1 MKSIVSP
8 FVICLLM
15 IAFISCKNDTKGD
28 QEPTSSETEEVT
40 QAPPKRELTDQDRN
54 QINSLMTKL
63 MLNPEFKTMSSMAV
77 SAGLTE
83 MLSSSEGPYTLFA
96 PEGPAFNDVPQD
108 SINHLVNPENLEE
121 LIRFY
126 KGHLVEGEFDSVYI
140 TQALQKEGELQFTT
154 MAGSILTVQKRG
166 SDLIVRDEQGRE
178 ARISSSD
185 LKSFNGVIHGLDR
198 PLGIN

>member
-1 MKSIVSP
+1 
-8 FVICLLM
+8 M
-15 IAFISCKNDTKGD
+15 IALISCKNDTKGD
-28 QEPTSSETEEVT
+28 QETTSSETEEVT

-83 MLSSSEGPYTLFA
+83 MHSSSEGPYTLFA

-126 KGHLVEGEFDSVYI
+126 RGHLVEGEFDSVYI

-154 MAGSILTVQKRG
+154 MSGSILTVQKRG

>member
-166 SDLIVRDEQGRE
+166 SDLIVRDGQGRE

>member
-8 FVICLLM
+8 FMICLLL
-15 IAFISCKNDTKGD
+15 IAFISCKNDAKQD
-28 QEPTSSETEEVT
+28 QETTSSETEEVT
-40 QAPPKRELTDQDRN
+40 PAPPKKELTDQDRN

-96 PEGPAFNDVPQD
+96 PEGPAFNEVPQD

-154 MAGSILTVQKRG
+154 MSGSVLTVQKRG
-166 SDLIVRDEQGRE
+166 SDLIVRDGQGRE

-185 LKSFNGVIHGLDR
+185 LKGFNGVIHGLDR

>member
-1 MKSIVSP
+1 
-8 FVICLLM
+8 
-15 IAFISCKNDTKGD
+15 
-28 QEPTSSETEEVT
+28 
-40 QAPPKRELTDQDRN
+40 
-54 QINSLMTKL
+54 
-63 MLNPEFKTMSSMAV
+63 
-77 SAGLTE
+77 

-126 KGHLVEGEFDSVYI
+126 KGHLVEGEFNSVYI

-166 SDLIVRDEQGRE
+166 SDLMYGTSKEGKPGSHPVT
-178 ARISSSD
+178 
-185 LKSFNGVIHGLDR
+185 
-198 PLGIN
+198 